1 MPVAPPLEPMVLVAQ
16 GPLPSAREFI
26 TSAGFVGAAIL
37 VAALLLAAVIL
48 YAVGRAAKR
57 GRLLREQQERAV
69 EQARDAEQHNAA
81 LQRCWQRLVW
91 VVETAGIEPAS
102 SQGASLGLGPEL
114 AETLLRGLL
123 RDAEGLGDDTLTD
136 AVTVYLNQFSLVLA
150 QQGGALSRP
159 AHATT
164 DNAAPAMPESTSSTV
179 PTGSSGANATAAP
192 AKKVATQGRRRR
204 ADSQ

>member
-1 MPVAPPLEPMVLVAQ
+1 MEPMVLIPQA
-16 GPLPSAREFI
+16 LPGLPPAREFI

-37 VAALLLAAVIL
+37 AAALLLAAVIL

-57 GRLLREQQERAV
+57 DRLLREQQERAA

-81 LQRCWQRLVW
+81 VQRCWQRLVW
-91 VVETAGIEPAS
+91 AVETAGIEPAS

-123 RDAEGLGDDTLTD
+123 RDAESLGDDTLTD

-150 QQGGALSRP
+150 QQGGAR
-159 AHATT
+159 AGVAAATT
-164 DNAAPAMPESTSSTV
+164 GNAEPAMPESTSSASSE
-179 PTGSSGANATAAP
+179 PAGSPGANATAVP